1 MRRPW
6 NGAMPVTLTLPLGLE
21 RRPRARKKRLRRL
34 AVALLALGVALFAA
48 GVWLPARAAL
58 AQRVLGRAWQ
68 PTEVENPTARA
79 LRGRDVQLRRL
90 TELEIGDELTLA
102 RPDGAV
108 HRYEVLTRDVVD
120 SERAELALD
129 ADEDIVV
136 LVTRWPFD
144 GEPVAGSWRY
154 VVTARQRF

>member
-6 NGAMPVTLTLPLGLE
+6 NGAMPVTLTLPLRLE

-34 AVALLALGVALFAA
+34 AVALLALGVALLAA

-58 AQRVLGRAWQ
+58 AQRVLGRALQ
-68 PTEVENPTARA
+68 PTEVENATAGAQARP
-79 LRGRDVQLRRL
+79 GTQLRRL
-90 TELEIGDELTLA
+90 ATLRVGDELTLA
-102 RPDGAV
+102 QPDGAV

-129 ADEDIVV
+129 GDEPIVV
-136 LVTRWPFD
+136 LVTRWPVD
-144 GEPVAGSWRY
+144 GEPVARSWRY